1 MPSIQ
6 YSIAV
11 LCASVL
17 SALSHPAMAQVARPV
32 GPDKTASSR
41 VVVAVQP
48 VGRVPYDGITVPLVS
63 PDGRYVASQSGRT
76 PSWDTIFAG
85 PDQASP
91 VGIKITV
98 ARIDYPDK
106 DKTAPN
112 SKDAAKPPARPELSV
127 VEPVDPLPRG
137 LLLGRSASD
146 AGFLVEAPQP
156 DGSRWI
162 GRVRWATQRLDWLV
176 RDTRVNAQAAMA
188 PHAPDGA
195 DSRFAFVR
203 RNADEPVFS
212 LVVRTR
218 KDGVDTERAYTAPER
233 SQSFLFPLFS
243 ADGRTLAAFA
253 IATDNP
259 AASPLQL
266 VAFDLDSP
274 EPGLRPC
281 GRVDLGLAVG
291 GVHSA
296 YQCVASL
303 QSPST
308 LPASDADAGTSAVR
322 DVFSRGL
329 LFFSPR
335 DSAMA
340 WWLPREQRFLTLARG
355 SFAAVP
361 FQHAEF
367 GFLLAAQGAGNLAK
381 PGSPGT
387 PTTGELTY
395 QSLRSNP
402 DGLSELSVGRQV
414 AVVASQAIPRATSRL
429 GGVCILL
436 AAPRNADKPEFDV
449 VLLAPAKND

>member
-1 MPSIQ
+1 MPRLRSAITLTC
-6 YSIAV
+6 V
-11 LCASVL
+11 LILLPPARP
-17 SALSHPAMAQVARPV
+17 ALAQVARPV
-32 GPDKTASSR
+32 DPDKTASSR

-48 VGRVPYDGITVPLVS
+48 VGKVFYDGITVPLVS
-63 PDGRYVASQSGRT
+63 PDGRFIASQSGRT

-85 PDQASP
+85 PMQASP
-91 VGIKITV
+91 VGVKIAV
-98 ARIDYPDK
+98 ARIDYPGADN
-106 DKTAPN
+106 APAPDG
-112 SKDAAKPPARPELSV
+112 KAPGPPVRPELEV
-127 VEPVDPLPRG
+127 LKPADPLPPG

-146 AGFLVEAPQP
+146 EGFLVEAPQA

-176 RDTRVNAQAAMA
+176 RDGRVNAQAATA
-188 PHAPDGA
+188 PGTPEGA
-195 DSRFAFVR
+195 DSRYAFVR
-203 RNADEPVFS
+203 RNTDETVFS
-212 LVVRTR
+212 LVLLTR
-218 KDGVDTERAYTAPER
+218 KDGMNTERVYTAPDR

-253 IATDNP
+253 IAADNP

-281 GRVDLGLAVG
+281 ARVDLGLAVG

-296 YQCVASL
+296 FQCVASL

-308 LPASDADAGTSAVR
+308 LPARPIEGGPSDVR
-322 DVFSRGL
+322 DTFARGL

-340 WWLPREQRFLTLARG
+340 WWLPREQRLLTLARG

-367 GFLLAAQGAGNLAK
+367 GFLLAAQGAGSVAK
-381 PGSPGT
+381 PGSSGT
-387 PTTGELTY
+387 PTVGELTY
-395 QSLRSNP
+395 QSLSLRP
-402 DGLSELSVGRQV
+402 DGLSELSLGRQV
-414 AVVASQAIPRATSRL
+414 AVVATQAIPRATNRP
-429 GGVCILL
+429 GGVCVLL
-436 AAPRNADKPEFDV
+436 AAPRSPDKPAFDV
-449 VLLAPAKND
+449 VLMAPAKSE